1 MTIRA
6 LVFDFD
12 GLILETEEPILRSW
26 QEIFQAHGFELPFEK
41 WALNIG
47 TMDEQFNPFDELE
60 ARLGRKVDRRQ
71 IEGQRREREMELVLS
86 QPPMPGVVETLRQ
99 AKRLGLKVGLASS
112 SSCEWVEGHLSR
124 LGLLDDFDCVVG
136 GDDVQRTKPDPSL
149 YLGALEC
156 LGVAPEQ
163 AIAFED
169 SPNGILAAKRAGMF
183 CVAVPT
189 HITGSLPT
197 DHADL
202 RLDSLAAMPLEALIA
217 RIQPD
222 AESNE

>member
-26 QEIFQAHGFELPFEK
+26 QEIFQAHGLELPFEK